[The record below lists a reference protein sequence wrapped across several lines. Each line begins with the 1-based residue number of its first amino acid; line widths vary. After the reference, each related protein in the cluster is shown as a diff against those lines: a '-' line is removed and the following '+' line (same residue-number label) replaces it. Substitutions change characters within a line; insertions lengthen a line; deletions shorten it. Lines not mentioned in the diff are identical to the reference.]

1 LYLND
6 GAFFSASDL
15 TIISVKGDK
24 KMAKLERNRGMY
36 FGSWTGQDIEEK
48 ASVSIGDSSGVTD
61 CTVTAATFGTSV
73 SDVSGEYTFLYD
85 GSNWTLNGNVVS
97 DISTAYG
104 LSITGDP
111 ADGDILVVD
120 YTAATSGWE
129 ALGKDNDDLSKELNP
144 DTETSQNVLGETN
157 FKHSGYTPEIGL
169 DPYYIDPSRKMYD
182 HLREVALEELYGEGD
197 LMFNNMYIVNRELLI
212 QLVTEA
218 ASLNQYSFVDTCL
231 IQKGRELPI
240 YCYRYDGF
248 CRAANSMQAYFE
260 ISMRLLDPAVRST
273 LFPMDRPVYT
283 RVQDE
288 VPVKYGLS
296 AAVSNSLVADGCIIE
311 GRVEN
316 CIVFRGARIGHG
328 AVVKNSI
335 IMQGCYIGNGADL
348 DYCICDKGVLVAD
361 NRRLAGYASYPLY
374 LPRDIRV

>member
-1 LYLND
+1 MYARLISGSLFFSSDAGRIRKGTLYLND

-182 HLREVALEELYGEGD
+182 HLREVALEELYAKA
-197 LMFNNMYIVNRELLI
+197 
-212 QLVTEA
+212 T
-218 ASLNQYSFVDTCL
+218 
-231 IQKGRELPI
+231 
-240 YCYRYDGF
+240 
-248 CRAANSMQAYFE
+248 
-260 ISMRLLDPAVRST
+260 
-273 LFPMDRPVYT
+273 
-283 RVQDE
+283 
-288 VPVKYGLS
+288 
-296 AAVSNSLVADGCIIE
+296 
-311 GRVEN
+311 
-316 CIVFRGARIGHG
+316 
-328 AVVKNSI
+328 
-335 IMQGCYIGNGADL
+335 
-348 DYCICDKGVLVAD
+348 
-361 NRRLAGYASYPLY
+361 
-374 LPRDIRV
+374 